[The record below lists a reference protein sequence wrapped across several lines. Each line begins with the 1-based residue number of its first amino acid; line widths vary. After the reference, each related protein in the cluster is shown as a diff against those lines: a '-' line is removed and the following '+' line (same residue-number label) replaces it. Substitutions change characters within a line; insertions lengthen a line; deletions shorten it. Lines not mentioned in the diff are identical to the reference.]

1 MKTKKSK
8 AELAESFVE
17 LYALEKQA
25 LNLYDEFLE
34 SLADPFERDAVLLIR
49 DQEIEHMSVAGQLSQ
64 LIN

>member
-8 AELAESFVE
+8 AELSESFVE

-34 SLADPFERDAVLLIR
+34 SLADPFERDAILLIR
-49 DQEIEHMSVAGQLSQ
+49 D
-64 LIN
+64 